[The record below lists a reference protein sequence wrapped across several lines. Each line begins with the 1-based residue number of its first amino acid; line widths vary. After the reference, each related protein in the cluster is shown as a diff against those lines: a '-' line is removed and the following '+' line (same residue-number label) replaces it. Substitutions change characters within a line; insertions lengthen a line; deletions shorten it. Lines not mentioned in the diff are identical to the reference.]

1 MPSRKRSTPHA
12 SAGRRR
18 SGRLSSV
25 EQKSSYFEPSED
37 ESEDREAPVKRH
49 KVSPKIK
56 KDVHEGHDDPDDN
69 DNADIA
75 DDDDDDDDEAPRRVE
90 IIPLEKL
97 RDTGGVE
104 YANRKVHKNT
114 LLFLAELK
122 ANNKRSWLKSHDG
135 EFRRALKDWQSFVEA
150 ATETVI
156 DVDGTVPE
164 LPVKDVVFRIYR
176 DVRFSKVKTPYKVRT
191 TRVTRDRFPPVGLP
205 IKGC

>member
-1 MPSRKRSTPHA
+1 MLTTARHA
-12 SAGRRR
+12 A
-18 SGRLSSV
+18 
-25 EQKSSYFEPSED
+25 
-37 ESEDREAPVKRH
+37 
-49 KVSPKIK
+49 
-56 KDVHEGHDDPDDN
+56 
-69 DNADIA
+69 
-75 DDDDDDDDEAPRRVE
+75 
-90 IIPLEKL
+90 
-97 RDTGGVE
+97 
-104 YANRKVHKNT
+104 
-114 LLFLAELK
+114 
-122 ANNKRSWLKSHDG
+122 HDG